1 MKFIK
6 VLVTFLKALWR
17 RSKDPTDVPFDVELR
32 RKFICFS
39 CPSFDAKA
47 IKCKECGC
55 EIRSKTIWASESCP
69 KKLWPK
75 YDKQFKSKNPKG

>member
-6 VLVTFLKALWR
+6 VLITFIRALWR

-39 CPSFDAKA
+39 CPHFNKKE
-47 IKCKECGC
+47 IKCNACGC
-55 EIRSKTIWASESCP
+55 KIRSKTLWASESCP
-69 KKLWPK
+69 KKLWPE
-75 YDKQFKSKNPKG
+75 YDKQFESKNPKS

>member
-39 CPSFDAKA
+39 CPHLNK
-47 IKCKECGC
+47 KEIRCNACGC
-55 EIRSKTIWASESCP
+55 KIRSKTIWATESCP